1 MSKDFVPALGRP
13 EFTANYDNVVAVMTR
28 ERRWRTALLRELAAK
43 GGELIL
49 DFGCGTASQAI
60 LIKQAAPSARV
71 IGIDP
76 DPDVLEIARAKAAAA
91 DVDIAFVR
99 AMGDTAHDHIKF
111 PADAA
116 ISSLVLHQCP
126 LDMKRAILRSMFNCL
141 KPKGRLVIADFGLQR
156 TPLMA
161 MLFRQVRLVD
171 GFENTK
177 ANKDGMLPA
186 LIAEAGMI
194 DVQETKVIQTPTGS
208 ISLYKAIK
216 P

>member
-28 ERRWRTALLRELAAK
+28 ERRWRTALLHELAAK
-43 GGELIL
+43 DGELIL

-60 LIKQAAPSARV
+60 LIKQTMPSVRV

-76 DPDVLEIARAKAAAA
+76 DPDVLKIARTKAAAA
-91 DVDIAFVR
+91 NVEITFVG
-99 AMGDTAHDHIKF
+99 AMGDTAHEQIETL
-111 PADAA
+111 ADAA

-126 LDMKRAILRSMFNCL
+126 LAMKRAILRSMFNCL
-141 KPKGRLVIADFGLQR
+141 KPKGRLVIADYGLQR
-156 TPLMA
+156 TPLMV
-161 MLFRQVRLVD
+161 MLFRQVRMLD

-177 ANKDGMLPA
+177 PNKDGMLPE
-186 LIAEAGMI
+186 LIAEAGMV